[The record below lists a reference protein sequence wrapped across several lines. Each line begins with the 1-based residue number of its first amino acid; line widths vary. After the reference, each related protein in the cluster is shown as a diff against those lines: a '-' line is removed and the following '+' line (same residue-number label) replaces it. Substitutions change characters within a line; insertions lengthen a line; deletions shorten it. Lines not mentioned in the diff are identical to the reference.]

1 MKINK
6 KHFGLM
12 LASLIALSFNSH
24 FAQAARKTTEV
35 FRPSKAYAF
44 KKVGNNQYTP
54 LQEVTAESVVVKK
67 TGVKIDRTNVYIG
80 GYVVNTTDKSIPH
93 VRIFPSF
100 ADSKF
105 TNSNFV
111 DNLTHDELDLAPKE
125 IRRFVIMRPASE
137 LAPLLNN
144 NLPFTDN
151 CILYCREING

>member
-1 MKINK
+1 MKVNK

-12 LASLIALSFNSH
+12 LASLMALSFNSH
-24 FAQAARKTTEV
+24 FAQAAKKTTEV
-35 FRPSKAYAF
+35 FAPAKAYAF
-44 KKVGNNQYTP
+44 KRVGDNQYAP
-54 LQEVTAESVVVKK
+54 LREVTAENVVVKK

-80 GYVVNTTDKSIPH
+80 GYIVNTTDKTIPH

-100 ADSKF
+100 ADSRF
-105 TNSNFV
+105 STNRYV

-137 LAPLLNN
+137 LAPLLSTSV
-144 NLPFTDN
+144 PFNDN

>member
-1 MKINK
+1 MKVNK

-12 LASLIALSFNSH
+12 LASLMALSFNSH
-24 FAQAARKTTEV
+24 FAQAAKKTTEV
-35 FRPSKAYAF
+35 FAPSKAYAF
-44 KKVGNNQYTP
+44 KRVGDNQYAP
-54 LQEVTAESVVVKK
+54 LREVTAENVVVKK

-80 GYVVNTTDKSIPH
+80 GYIVNTTDKTIPH

-100 ADSKF
+100 ADSRF
-105 TNSNFV
+105 STTQYV

-137 LAPLLNN
+137 LAPLLSTSV
-144 NLPFTDN
+144 PFNDN